1 MRIFEH
7 APIKRKLIGI
17 NLLTSSVALALACVA
32 IVLYDRVTFREAM
45 VRDLSTQA
53 DIVAANVAGALKFAD
68 PKSADETLAQLTGK
82 PNIIAACV
90 YTPNGRVL
98 GAYHR
103 QFRKEDF
110 HPPPMRYDGVE
121 MQSGRLAVFRKVV
134 FRNDTIGAVYIESD
148 MKELPARMRRYAGS
162 VIVVMIGAGL
172 VAFLISSRLQRV
184 ISQPILHLSR
194 TANAVAG
201 EKNYSLRAVKQ
212 SEDELGL
219 LIDGFNTMLEQIQQR
234 DAALR
239 EARDELEKRVEER
252 TRELQQEIAERK
264 RAERAL
270 FRSEQLYRL
279 MALNASDLLYVF
291 RPDDGKIDW
300 YGQIDKLLG
309 YLEGELPRTREAWE
323 RSIHAEDCG
332 RVKAAY
338 TRAHETGE
346 AFHVEYRIRRK
357 DGAWLYWAD
366 RGRTVFDDDN
376 GKSLIKFVGACTD
389 ITARKEAEAELIH
402 AKEAAEAANRAKG
415 EFLANMSHE
424 IRTPMNGIIGMT
436 GLLLDTDLAFEQ
448 RDYAET
454 VRFSSDALLD
464 IINDILDFSKIEAR
478 KLELE
483 QQPFDL
489 RECLESALELLAARA
504 TEKGLDLA
512 YLLDEHVPA
521 AVYGDLTRLRQ
532 IVVNLLS
539 NAVKFTEK
547 GEVVLSVE
555 AKEKNDDGRF
565 YELHFAVTDTG
576 IGISEEGR

>member
-1 MRIFEH
+1 MRIFKH

-82 PNIIAACV
+82 PYIIAASV

-121 MQSGRLAVFRKVV
+121 LQNGRLGVFRKVV

-148 MKELPARMRRYAGS
+148 LKELPARMRRYAGI

-194 TANAVAG
+194 TAHAVAG

-219 LIDGFNTMLEQIQQR
+219 LIDGFNAMLEQIQQR

-264 RAERAL
+264 RA
-270 FRSEQLYRL
+270 
-279 MALNASDLLYVF
+279 
-291 RPDDGKIDW
+291 
-300 YGQIDKLLG
+300 
-309 YLEGELPRTREAWE
+309 
-323 RSIHAEDCG
+323 
-332 RVKAAY
+332 
-338 TRAHETGE
+338 
-346 AFHVEYRIRRK
+346 
-357 DGAWLYWAD
+357 
-366 RGRTVFDDDN
+366 
-376 GKSLIKFVGACTD
+376 
-389 ITARKEAEAELIH
+389 
-402 AKEAAEAANRAKG
+402 
-415 EFLANMSHE
+415 
-424 IRTPMNGIIGMT
+424 
-436 GLLLDTDLAFEQ
+436 
-448 RDYAET
+448 
-454 VRFSSDALLD
+454 
-464 IINDILDFSKIEAR
+464 
-478 KLELE
+478 
-483 QQPFDL
+483 
-489 RECLESALELLAARA
+489 
-504 TEKGLDLA
+504 
-512 YLLDEHVPA
+512 
-521 AVYGDLTRLRQ
+521 
-532 IVVNLLS
+532 
-539 NAVKFTEK
+539 
-547 GEVVLSVE
+547 
-555 AKEKNDDGRF
+555 
-565 YELHFAVTDTG
+565 
-576 IGISEEGR
+576 